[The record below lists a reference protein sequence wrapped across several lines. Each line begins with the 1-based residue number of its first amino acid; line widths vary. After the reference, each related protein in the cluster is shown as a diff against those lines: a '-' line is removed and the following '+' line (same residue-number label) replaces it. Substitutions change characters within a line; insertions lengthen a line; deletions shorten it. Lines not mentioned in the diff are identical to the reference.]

1 MPWKHKGNTKS
12 KEFFF
17 AIKEH
22 SGASLIMPL
31 KDQNNNIF
39 LYRKDVEA
47 SYKLC
52 VLSSL
57 VQISFDKDIGLG
69 IKKLTKVI

>member
-1 MPWKHKGNTKS
+1 MLELQWKHKGDTKS

-22 SGASLIMPL
+22 SGASLIMAV

-39 LYRKDVEA
+39 LYSKGVE
-47 SYKLC
+47 
-52 VLSSL
+52 
-57 VQISFDKDIGLG
+57 GH
-69 IKKLTKVI
+69 

>member
-1 MPWKHKGNTKS
+1 MQWKHKGDTKS

-22 SGASLIMPL
+22 SGASLIMAL
-31 KDQNNNIF
+31 KDQSTNIF
-39 LYRKDVEA
+39 LYSKDVEA
-47 SYKLC
+47 TSYV

-57 VQISFDKDIGLG
+57 VQISFDEDIGLR